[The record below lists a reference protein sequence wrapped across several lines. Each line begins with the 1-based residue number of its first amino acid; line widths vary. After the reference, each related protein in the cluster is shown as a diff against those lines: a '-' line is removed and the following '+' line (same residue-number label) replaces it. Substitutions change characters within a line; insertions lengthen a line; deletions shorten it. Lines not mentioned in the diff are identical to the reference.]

1 MAARAVLAEVIVL
14 DRSARKPAITSTNST
29 LPNSDG
35 WNVKKPTLIQRF
47 EPRVAAPA
55 ASTNTITPSVPK

>member
-1 MAARAVLAEVIVL
+1 MIASGASGLASERE
-14 DRSARKPAITSTNST
+14 RSTTNPASASTKTT

-35 WNVKKPTLIQRF
+35 WNVKKPTLIQRC

-55 ASTNTITPSVPK
+55 TSTKIITASVPK

>member
-1 MAARAVLAEVIVL
+1 MIVSGVSG
-14 DRSARKPAITSTNST
+14 DWIEWRRSATKPASARTNST

-35 WNVKKPTLIQRF
+35 WNVKKPTSIQRF

-55 ASTNTITPSVPK
+55 TSTSTMIPSVPK